1 MSGAIEVSG
10 VEHVEAH
17 VIDTD
22 PHALAE
28 QVRSRMADHLS
39 PEQNRLLAE
48 AFRLS
53 MGVSMEESFEDVE
66 KRFLEAKAVAG
77 RTQRTIKMYKQELDA
92 FRRWCGL
99 TPQAVTVDTIRGY
112 LAYKRSNG
120 CGEVTID
127 NTRRALSTFFNWCD
141 AEEIVHKSVM
151 RRVEAV
157 KTPKRRKK
165 PFSDSDIVKLRE
177 ACDTKRNRA
186 LIEFLLSTGARVAEV
201 SGLNRTDID
210 LIKGTCDVFGKGRK
224 ERRCY
229 LNEEATYYVRQY
241 LDSRTDMHP
250 AVFITANKPW
260 RRLSVNGIETIVN
273 KLGKRAG
280 VDNCHPH
287 RFRRTMA
294 TNALRRGMPIERV
307 QKLLGHENVNTTLI
321 YAIVDEEDVAY
332 SARKLLS

>member
-10 VEHVEAH
+10 VEHVTAH
-17 VIDTD
+17 VIDAD
-22 PHALAE
+22 AARLAE

-48 AFRLS
+48 SFRLA
-53 MGVSMEESFEDVE
+53 MGTAAEESFEDVE
-66 KRFLEAKAVAG
+66 RRFLEAKAVAG
-77 RTQRTIKMYKQELDA
+77 RTQRTIKMYKDELDR
-92 FRRWCGL
+92 FGRWCGL

-112 LAYKRSNG
+112 LAHKRTNG
-120 CGEVTID
+120 CGEVAIN
-127 NTRRALSTFFNWCD
+127 NTRRVLSSFFNWCD

-165 PFSDSDIVKLRE
+165 PFSDSDIVRLRE
-177 ACDTKRNRA
+177 ACGTKRDRA
-186 LIEFLLSTGARVAEV
+186 LVEFLLSTGARASEV
-201 SGLNRTDID
+201 SGLDRAD
-210 LIKGTCDVFGKGRK
+210 LDLANGTCDVFGKGRK

-250 AVFITANKPW
+250 AVFVTALKPW
-260 RRLSVNGIETIVN
+260 RRLSVNGIETVVS

-280 VDNCHPH
+280 VSNCHPH